1 MGFPRS
7 IHSANGMSPSMKPRV
22 IMWLQ
27 QLSIGSVFYQAF
39 KSMGEVDLGSAKLMS
54 DTDLKVTPFHI
65 QENL

>member
-1 MGFPRS
+1 
-7 IHSANGMSPSMKPRV
+7 MKPRV

-54 DTDLKVTPFHI
+54 DTRLEGYSIPI